1 MWPYLLNFLKLMCE
15 KGYMA
20 EVKGCAKEYR
30 RLYNEAHGIVE
41 ATVTSAVAL
50 TDAQKNALHDKLE
63 RMKGK
68 KVDMTCYVNPALIGG
83 IRLDMDG
90 KRYDGTA
97 KERID
102 ALNSIIKDTVV

>member
-1 MWPYLLNFLKLMCE
+1 
-15 KGYMA
+15 
-20 EVKGCAKEYR
+20 
-30 RLYNEAHGIVE
+30 
-41 ATVTSAVAL
+41 
-50 TDAQKNALHDKLE
+50 
-63 RMKGK
+63 
-68 KVDMTCYVNPALIGG
+68 MTCYVNPALIGG